1 LVYDHDE
8 WAKHR
13 KNARNVFNVAKS
25 YRWSTL
31 LRSIMLPVF
40 LTASFA
46 AVICTY
52 NHAVAQGILSKAFP
66 LLTIP

>member
-1 LVYDHDE
+1 
-8 WAKHR
+8 
-13 KNARNVFNVAKS
+13 
-25 YRWSTL
+25 
-31 LRSIMLPVF
+31 MLPVF

-66 LLTIP
+66 LLTIPQVFLNLPSFAISLLLVFRTNTSY